1 MVPWGSREH
10 LVQYWSACHHVT
22 GHLCLQHGVRIFLKK
37 RPGKEKLGVLNLTI
51 SADLDG
57 LIWFLKNFQS
67 CKTSFH
73 VPSRDITWP
82 YNLLNKKKIHN
93 LVSET
98 LRPPPRQNSY
108 SKEPKKWPSLINSV
122 THSFMQR
129 STNPKSRTVSSWLL
143 IGLNLYGRI

>member
-10 LVQYWSACHHVT
+10 LVQYWSTCHHVT
-22 GHLCLQHGVRIFLKK
+22 GHLCLQHGVRYLLKK

-57 LIWFLKNFQS
+57 LICFLKNFQS
-67 CKTSFH
+67 CKTSFQ

-93 LVSET
+93 LISER

-108 SKEPKKWPSLINSV
+108 DKEPKKWPSLITSV

-129 STNPKSRTVSSWLL
+129 STNPKSRTVSSWLQ
-143 IGLNLYGRI
+143 IGLNLY